1 MREINELEM
10 VAKACG
16 RGLIPEDER
25 NPYEPLGDLDPDFA
39 RAYWGE
45 GLFLVISYQ
54 RHEEVRA
61 EVGAAMERAASLP
74 TFEER
79 KEAYLGLPVMGS
91 RLKVGSGV
99 EGVIIDYADE
109 SQKGASSFWRLY
121 LPREKTHLWVQNIAP
136 SVPVKGAYKSIFGN
150 YKNLNR

>member
-1 MREINELEM
+1 MREIDKLEK
-10 VAKACG
+10 VAKAIG

-39 RAYWGE
+39 REYWGE
-45 GLFLVISYQ
+45 GLFLEISYQ

-61 EVGAAMERAASLP
+61 EVGATMERAASLP

-91 RLKVGSGV
+91 KHKVGSGV
-99 EGVIIDYADE
+99 EGVIIDYSDT
-109 SQKGASSFWRLY
+109 SQKGAPCFWRLY
-121 LPREKTHLWVQNIAP
+121 LPREKTHLWVQNIIP
-136 SVPVKGAYKSIFGN
+136 SVPVKGAYK
-150 YKNLNR
+150 NLHG

>member
-1 MREINELEM
+1 MREINELEE
-10 VAKACG
+10 VCRATG
-16 RGLIPEDER
+16 RGLLPEDER

-61 EVGAAMERAASLP
+61 EVAAAMERAASLP

-99 EGVIIDYADE
+99 EGVIIDYSD
-109 SQKGASSFWRLY
+109 SSGTSCFWRLY
-121 LPREKTHLWVQNIAP
+121 LPRERTHLWVQSIAP
-136 SVPVKGAYKSIFGN
+136 STPVKGAYK
-150 YKNLNR
+150 NLNG